1 MPWDTGLCTSC
12 RNAMEAANARKMD
25 EEKKKRQAQQPQ
37 PRAESPTIHYSF
49 TGYFKKHQ
57 YKSGNLYSGSMQSG
71 YRHGKG
77 KFTRAED
84 HFTYDGDWYMGK
96 RHGRG
101 EEEMPGQW
109 RFSGEFYND
118 QRNGFGKLVCA
129 DGESYEGEWE
139 DGKKHSYGRKTYAS
153 GSWYEGEWVDG
164 RREGKG
170 VYHNAGRA
178 GGPARGNAQRGCGR
192 LSERFRLVTAS
203 SIDAKR
209 PAPRKGAP
217 AFVSRQR
224 ARKRRRVSS
233 SSERVKMRENPAS
246 RRAF

>member
-12 RNAMEAANARKMD
+12 RNAMEAANARKVD
-25 EEKKKRQAQQPQ
+25 EKRQAQQPQ

-118 QRNGFGKLVCA
+118 QRNGFGRLVCA
-129 DGESYEGEWE
+129 DGESYEGEWVN
-139 DGKKHSYGRKTYAS
+139 GL
-153 GSWYEGEWVDG
+153 
-164 RREGKG
+164 REGKG
-170 VYHNAGRA
+170 VYYNAGRA
-178 GGPARGNAQRGCGR
+178 GSPARRNAQRGCGR

-203 SIDAKR
+203 SIDAKG
-209 PAPRKGAP
+209 PAPRKGAS
-217 AFVSRQR
+217 AFVFHQR
-224 ARKRRRVSS
+224 ARKRRRVWS